1 MIPVKK
7 DWVRVYCWPNDGLQ
21 LTAGKKPPAATEAG
35 R

>member
-1 MIPVKK
+1 MIYMEI
-7 DWVRVYCWPNDGLQ
+7 DWIQEYCWSNDGLQ